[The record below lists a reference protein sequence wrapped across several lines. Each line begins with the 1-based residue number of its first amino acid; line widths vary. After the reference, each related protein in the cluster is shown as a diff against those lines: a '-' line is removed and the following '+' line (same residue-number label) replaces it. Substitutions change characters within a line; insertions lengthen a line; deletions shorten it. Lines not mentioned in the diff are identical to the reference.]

1 MKNLIDTFLKD
12 SDLIRACLCGVLAAL
27 VMSYVNRI
35 TAPVYGHVLLALVA
49 LCATMAAFLSI
60 APLPGGAGG
69 QSACRYW
76 RWRDLYRLPCAL
88 ILAHCCVLALIWV
101 ARHIR

>member
-60 APLPGGAGG
+60 ARSQAEPEAKALAAIGGGAI
-69 QSACRYW
+69 SIVC
-76 RWRDLYRLPCAL
+76 L
-88 ILAHCCVLALIWV
+88 VLLS
-101 ARHIR
+101 